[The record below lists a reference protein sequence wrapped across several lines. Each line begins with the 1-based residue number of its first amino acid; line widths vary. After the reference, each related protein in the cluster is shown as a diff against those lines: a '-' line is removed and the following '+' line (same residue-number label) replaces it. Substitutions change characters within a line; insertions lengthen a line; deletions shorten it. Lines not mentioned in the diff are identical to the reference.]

1 MSAHDPPGAVK
12 KAKASARVESS
23 KKAHRYFTTVRAGC
37 PPPALSTIRMNS
49 LSAFVT
55 LGELAV
61 VQRLVL
67 ESLVKPGPLFR
78 WPMAARAS
86 RSFLSGS
93 RVRRRYNIS
102 YYFTGT
108 KSTDDSRLAALDGY
122 PRPPMCGWWLAI
134 VAAPAFVAP

>member
-67 ESLVKPGPLFR
+67 ESLVKPGPVYFVGPWRLERRGASCRGVGFGGVIIYHITLLVL
-78 WPMAARAS
+78 RAQT
-86 RSFLSGS
+86 
-93 RVRRRYNIS
+93 IA
-102 YYFTGT
+102 
-108 KSTDDSRLAALDGY
+108 DWRL
-122 PRPPMCGWWLAI
+122 
-134 VAAPAFVAP
+134 